1 MLEITQKMLFSIIL
15 FLIILVI
22 MSSFAS
28 SPNCDSMADE
38 STKALRDAVNAVA
51 APDFPEWRGDLPP
64 SSDDTRYYKPVLV
77 KVCENNPGNMVGPIV
92 VSATWPSYTIFY
104 EEFPQKPLAIWDDTY
119 PWSGG
124 TTAALTNYFI
134 ISYGLHVAPGAY
146 KALKGT
152 VKFGKKAVSI
162 GFRDALKEANVI
174 ERIKNWA
181 QFWRTGKDATM
192 RAIEEQGILR
202 YAFEKNKQSILK
214 ASKGTEF
221 EKVIEKEQEPTFQAF
236 EEGGIITWDSKLGK
250 YVATKDGR
258 KILSMMRESLS
269 DEAKKIFDDQFFIPS
284 RWNWATN
291 VKIRV
296 NNEKAKLISAK
307 TRFYNKLS
315 EPAREAIYSFQKK
328 LGREAMLYTSTD
340 VQLMMKDVSRYC
352 KKKPAECM
360 KEFEEFLQ
368 EPENQKTVQQVLG
381 RSVVKD
387 GKIAFSTK
395 DMLEFM
401 EKAPK
406 SISQEELQGGTMV
419 IVSLNKK
426 GAPAVKSVIKQ
437 NLDDLSSE
445 EKGRFYEILRSNT
458 ITENDKALLSKVFA
472 GTDINDFQSQKVI
485 LEKYSEKLS
494 EQLQDV
500 WTKSSLGLL
509 PAGETSASYALSL
522 TADRISEPELS
533 KTVGT
538 GVGDVMGVYFP
549 KTIDPGKLPAGA
561 NPKYWFYIR
570 LNRLYPTTL
579 LANPTTPWIP
589 SSKYVTDLSADQA
602 SDSCSAGSL
611 CLLTPGGVKN
621 YPLNDNAQ
629 RYDVRLWRPKPA
641 VTQRLPIFL
650 QTGWFYAT
658 VDENPKFYTVG
669 PCLAKYHVW
678 KKGGTIYISTE
689 YNSKTGEKTT
699 CSVLDEN
706 GNPKSAPNYCYAD
719 FNYVWGSS
727 FNGQEEQ
734 ALIMDGVPWIILAKD
749 IGVCAA
755 ATAASAGAVQ
765 FQSCLKLGL
774 FTDIYVTYLPSA
786 SLAAYNKDPDW
797 GYWSYYKTA
806 DAIDIFQTAE
816 MFTGD
821 MSSIAPRLAKVVRYA
836 TILAGPFA
844 DPSMDVIMAGE
855 NALAWPGRVKGVLTD
870 QDIFRSQGQC
880 LMRP

>member
-38 STKALRDAVNAVA
+38 STKALRDAINAVA

-152 VKFGKKAVSI
+152 VSFGKKAVSI
-162 GFRDALKEANVI
+162 GFRDALKEANLV

-181 QFWRTGKDATM
+181 HFWRTGEDVTM
-192 RAIEEQGILR
+192 SAIEKQGVLR

-214 ASKGTEF
+214 TSKGAELA
-221 EKVIEKEQEPTFQAF
+221 KAIEEEQKPAIQAF
-236 EEGGIITWDSKLGK
+236 EEAGIITWDSKLGK
-250 YVATKDGR
+250 YVATREGR
-258 KILSMMRESLS
+258 KVLSMMRESLS

-284 RWNWATN
+284 RWNWATS

-315 EPAREAIYSFQKK
+315 APAREAIYSFQKK
-328 LGREAMLYTSTD
+328 LGREATVFASED
-340 VQLMMKDVSRYC
+340 VQLIMKDVSSYC
-352 KKKPAECM
+352 EKKSTECM
-360 KEFEEFLQ
+360 KEFEKFLQ
-368 EPENQKTVQQVLG
+368 DPENQKTVQQVLG

-401 EKAPK
+401 ENAPK
-406 SISQEELQGGTMV
+406 AISQEELQGGTKI
-419 IVSLNKK
+419 IVNLNKK
-426 GAPAVKSVIKQ
+426 NAAAVKTTIQQ
-437 NLDDLSSE
+437 NINSLSE
-445 EKGRFYEILRSNT
+445 PGGGQLGEKGRLYQILKSKT
-458 ITENDKALLSKVFA
+458 VTENDKALISKVFA
-472 GTDINDFQSQKVI
+472 GTDINDFESQKEI
-485 LEKYSEKLS
+485 LEKIYSPKFS
-494 EQLQDV
+494 EE
-500 WTKSSLGLL
+500 WSEFSFNIPREGS
-509 PAGETSASYALSL
+509 PAGYILSQ
-522 TADRISEPELS
+522 TAEHISEPELS
-533 KTVGT
+533 KIVGT

-549 KTIDPGKLPAGA
+549 KKLDLGKLPAAA

-602 SDSCSAGSL
+602 SDACSAGSL

-706 GNPKSAPNYCYAD
+706 GNVTSAPNYCYAD

-734 ALIMDGVPWIILAKD
+734 ALIMDGVPWITLGGV
-749 IGVCAA
+749 IGDCV
-755 ATAASAGAVQ
+755 ASIPFGQ
-765 FQSCLKLGL
+765 FQNCLKIELNGAIAVY
-774 FTDIYVTYLPSA
+774 TIDA
-786 SLAAYNKDPDW
+786 SLAALSKDSDW

-821 MSSIAPRLAKVVRYA
+821 MSSIAPRLAKVIRYA

-880 LMRP
+880 LMKP

>member
-38 STKALRDAVNAVA
+38 SKKALRDAINAVA

-181 QFWRTGKDATM
+181 QFWRTGEDATM
-192 RAIEEQGILR
+192 SAIEKQGILG

-214 ASKGTEF
+214 TSQGAELAKA
-221 EKVIEKEQEPTFQAF
+221 IEEEQKPAIQAF
-236 EEGGIITWDSKLGK
+236 EEAGIITWDSKLGK
-250 YVATKDGR
+250 YVATREGR
-258 KILSMMRESLS
+258 KVLSMMRESLS

-284 RWNWATN
+284 RWNWATS

-315 EPAREAIYSFQKK
+315 APAREAIYAFQKK
-328 LGREAMLYTSTD
+328 LGREATVFASED
-340 VQLMMKDVSRYC
+340 VQLIMKDVSSYC
-352 KKKPAECM
+352 EKKSTECM
-360 KEFEEFLQ
+360 KEFEKFLQ
-368 EPENQKTVQQVLG
+368 DPENQKTVQQVLG

-395 DMLEFM
+395 DMIEFM

-406 SISQEELQGGTMV
+406 SLRQEERLGGTMI
-419 IVSLNKK
+419 IVNLNKK
-426 GAPAVKSVIKQ
+426 NAAAVKSVIKQ
-437 NLDDLSSE
+437 NLADLSSE

-458 ITENDKALLSKVFA
+458 ITENDKALISKVFA
-472 GTDINDFQSQKVI
+472 GTDINDFDSQKAI
-485 LEKYSEKLS
+485 LEKYYSKELS
-494 EQLQDV
+494 EQLLDV

-522 TADRISEPELS
+522 TAERISESKLS
-533 KTVGT
+533 ETVGT

-549 KTIDPGKLPAGA
+549 KTIDPGKLPAAA

-611 CLLTPGGVKN
+611 CLMTPGGVKN

-689 YNSKTGEKTT
+689 YNSKTGEETT

-734 ALIMDGVPWIILAKD
+734 ALIMDGAPFLALGD
-749 IGVCAA
+749 SIAE
-755 ATAASAGAVQ
+755 SLLAGPA
-765 FQSCLKLGL
+765 FQ
-774 FTDIYVTYLPSA
+774 TYLKVKLWSWIGIYTA
-786 SLAAYNKDPDW
+786 DATLAAHNKDPDW